1 MKWNSSHWQRKDGEL
16 QSFIKPL
23 VADVGRSER
32 RERAAL
38 YVPGLLM
45 PGQRKAIEPMARRL
59 GVGSQKLQQLICG
72 SPWPDRAVWRAIRR
86 EVTPVVEPL
95 YAWVVDETGWLKQG
109 KESVGVSQQY
119 CGAVGKPAP
128 CQVAV
133 ELVVTDGEVAAPI
146 GGRRY

>member
-1 MKWNSSHWQRKDGEL
+1 MD
-16 QSFIKPL
+16 
-23 VADVGRSER
+23 
-32 RERAAL
+32 
-38 YVPGLLM
+38 
-45 PGQRKAIEPMARRL
+45 
-59 GVGSQKLQQLICG
+59 SQKLQQLICG

-109 KESVGVSQQY
+109 KESVGVSHQY